1 METAIK
7 RAAQVLPSKRQVE
20 WNCMEFYGFVHF
32 GLYTFGPDEEGKMGA
47 ERQIFYLQFP
57 DFSFP
62 LKLIA

>member
-32 GLYTFGPDEEGKMGA
+32 GLYTFGPDEEGEMGA
-47 ERQIFYLQFP
+47 E
-57 DFSFP
+57 SFNP
-62 LKLIA
+62 VK